1 MFLLPSLSRRP
12 SLLRKPSLPLLGE
25 LDDES
30 HESPQAISSPLAA
43 PQPDRS
49 RAHSNASISS
59 FHLPTSMQSSH
70 QATPPLTPVSP
81 PTPFIWRHTR
91 KPNTPPVSSTLSS
104 FSFGSSSGAGA
115 RTRPHSQ
122 LPGHGPLH
130 HPAHRHH
137 HPPTTTT
144 PQKIPHTLSR
154 SSSALSL
161 LSLSTNNRNAIYIDE
176 IIDIDTDVDDRVTE
190 GGEDLR
196 SVDLGEVKSD
206 EDDKLQVRN
215 KEGCHS
221 PLIPP
226 PSNTPNT
233 GGVNFNALRSSQG
246 TKTKTPTRP
255 PPAPP
260 LIILDD
266 KGGLGGVGVID
277 EDAIEES
284 DHQFLAGD
292 RSANGANGGL
302 YSHHKHQGDDDRSF
316 MSRSRWSLTSSIDE
330 IPTPPGSGIVAFGV
344 GGGVGGGGLFGS
356 RKRMSLGG
364 DKIDKTK
371 SAEDGKEKD
380 DEEEE
385 KEFPKFI
392 EMLGPIEENEK
403 EKEKE
408 KEKRRDKKRG
418 RLVSF
423 ISRISSNMMAP
434 PPPVTFQNIPFQN
447 VTRLSSY

>member
-1 MFLLPSLSRRP
+1 
-12 SLLRKPSLPLLGE
+12 
-25 LDDES
+25 
-30 HESPQAISSPLAA
+30 
-43 PQPDRS
+43 
-49 RAHSNASISS
+49 
-59 FHLPTSMQSSH
+59 MQSSH
-70 QATPPLTPVSP
+70 QATPPLTPLTPVS

-91 KPNTPPVSSTLSS
+91 KLNTPPISSTLSS
-104 FSFGSSSGAGA
+104 FSFGSSSGGV

-122 LPGHGPLH
+122 LHGHGPLH

-137 HPPTTTT
+137 PPPPT
-144 PQKIPHTLSR
+144 PQKVPRTLSR

-161 LSLSTNNRNAIYIDE
+161 LSLSTNNRNAVYIDE
-176 IIDIDTDVDDRVTE
+176 IIDIDTAADDRVAE
-190 GGEDLR
+190 GGE
-196 SVDLGEVKSD
+196 SINLGVVKSG
-206 EDDKLQVRN
+206 EDGKLQVRN
-215 KEGCHS
+215 EEGYYS

-226 PSNTPNT
+226 PTNTPNT
-233 GGVNFNALRSSQG
+233 DGINFNALRSSQVYLGIG
-246 TKTKTPTRP
+246 TNTKTPTRP

-277 EDAIEES
+277 EDAIEER
-284 DHQFLAGD
+284 DHQGD
-292 RSANGANGGL
+292 RSANGANSGV
-302 YSHHKHQGDDDRSF
+302 YSHHQHHQGDDDKSF

-330 IPTPPGSGIVAFGV
+330 IPTPAGSGIVAFG
-344 GGGVGGGGLFGS
+344 GGGGLFGS
-356 RKRMSLGG
+356 KKRMSLGG
-364 DKIDKTK
+364 DNLKIDKTK
-371 SAEDGKEKD
+371 GAEDGKEKD

-385 KEFPKFI
+385 KEVPKFI
-392 EMLGPIEENEK
+392 EMRGPIEENEK

-408 KEKRRDKKRG
+408 KSRDKKRG

>member
-1 MFLLPSLSRRP
+1 MGLLPPLSRRH

-30 HESPQAISSPLAA
+30 QPQAISLPLTA

-49 RAHSNASISS
+49 RAHSNVSISS

-81 PTPFIWRHTR
+81 TPFIWRHTR
-91 KPNTPPVSSTLSS
+91 KPNTPPVPSTLAS
-104 FSFGSSSGAGA
+104 FSFGSSSAGV

-122 LPGHGPLH
+122 LHGIGPLH
-130 HPAHRHH
+130 HPAHRH
-137 HPPTTTT
+137 PPPPPT
-144 PQKIPHTLSR
+144 PQKIPRTLSR

-161 LSLSTNNRNAIYIDE
+161 LSLSANNRNAVYIDE
-176 IIDIDTDVDDRVTE
+176 IIDIDSGAE
-190 GGEDLR
+190 GGE
-196 SVDLGEVKSD
+196 SIDLGVVKSG
-206 EDDKLQVRN
+206 EDDKLQERN
-215 KEGCHS
+215 EEGYHS

-226 PSNTPNT
+226 PTTGNTPNT
-233 GGVNFNALRSSQG
+233 NFNALRSSQVYLGIG
-246 TKTKTPTRP
+246 TNTKTPTRP

-260 LIILDD
+260 LIID

-284 DHQFLAGD
+284 DHQFLAKD
-292 RSANGANGGL
+292 RHGSANGANGGV
-302 YSHHKHQGDDDRSF
+302 YSHHQGDDDKSF

-330 IPTPPGSGIVAFGV
+330 VPTPAGSGIVAFSVGGV
-344 GGGVGGGGLFGS
+344 GGGGGGGGGGGLFGS

-364 DKIDKTK
+364 DKINKTK
-371 SAEDGKEKD
+371 GAEDWKEKD

-385 KEFPKFI
+385 KEVPKFA
-392 EMLGPIEENEK
+392 EMLGPIEENEN
-403 EKEKE
+403 ENEKE